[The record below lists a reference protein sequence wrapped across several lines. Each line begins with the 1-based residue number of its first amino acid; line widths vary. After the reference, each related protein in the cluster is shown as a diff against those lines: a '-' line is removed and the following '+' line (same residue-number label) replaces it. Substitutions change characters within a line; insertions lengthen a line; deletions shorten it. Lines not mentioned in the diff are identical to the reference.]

1 MKLVIK
7 NKLNENITP
16 QMLDSSSFR
25 GPIVQSLRHM
35 LSTPD
40 VIQTGLN
47 ILDSEGRPTI
57 RGYYLFRDGDNFSVY
72 HLSDP
77 SKKFPIQVS
86 DYI

>member
-7 NKLNENITP
+7 NRLNENITP

-25 GPIVQSLRHM
+25 TAITNSLKHM
-35 LSTPD
+35 NNSQD
-40 VIQTGLN
+40 VKQTGLN

-57 RGYYLFRDGDNFSVY
+57 KGYYLFRDGDNFSVY

-77 SKKFPIQVS
+77 SKKFPIQIS